1 MPRLPGGRD
10 GRGARG
16 PGSCSLGR
24 RRWPPTWLEGH
35 RAGLDHEDHQRLAHA
50 DPRGSPGHPESG
62 GPKRSSCSQG
72 WHALLWL
79 RGAKGRRGALDSGWG
94 PSVLWSRSRRR
105 GWCAAWPLGPAAAGP
120 AWAPLGVPSS
130 SVLKPYL
137 GEQKGRQAHQKPWP
151 SRSPTVLAPPRRPFH
166 SPPGRPASGL
176 SGPGRLLQGHFLQAN
191 PLALGNE
198 GCPHGQKRPKT
209 LHSGRRLSAPSL
221 PPRKPQPTCIQLQTL
236 GRAEPSLLLGHV
248 PGPCAGW
255 RTYLDARFRDS
266 RLTSQFLPGGN
277 PREAIPREGLHED
290 PGLRRRDDCP
300 LSPGLSGR
308 VFYQRKEHT
317 ERGGR

>member
-1 MPRLPGGRD
+1 MCLRLPRRQDGPLPRQPGGRD

-24 RRWPPTWLEGH
+24 RRWPPTWLEGR

-105 GWCAAWPLGPAAAGP
+105 GWCAAWPLGPAVAGP

-137 GEQKGRQAHQKPWP
+137 GEQKADRHIRSRGRPDHPPCWRRGGARSTARPAARPLVCQAQGDFCRAIFCKRIPWP
-151 SRSPTVLAPPRRPFH
+151 WEMRGARTAR
-166 SPPGRPASGL
+166 
-176 SGPGRLLQGHFLQAN
+176 SGPKPSTQA
-191 PLALGNE
+191 ADF
-198 GCPHGQKRPKT
+198 RP
-209 LHSGRRLSAPSL
+209 L
-221 PPRKPQPTCIQLQTL
+221 PPQAPAP
-236 GRAEPSLLLGHV
+236 APAYV
-248 PGPCAGW
+248 YPAP
-255 RTYLDARFRDS
+255 DAW
-266 RLTSQFLPGGN
+266 QG
-277 PREAIPREGLHED
+277 
-290 PGLRRRDDCP
+290 
-300 LSPGLSGR
+300 
-308 VFYQRKEHT
+308 
-317 ERGGR
+317 